1 MEHDKGRLEVEK
13 SSLISE
19 QERLHEEKER
29 LEKARVNLKQTLE
42 QGMKLLEGEKGK
54 MEREIKMRL
63 EHEGKKELDGLRMKL
78 AEVEE
83 ERNKEKGSKNEEEK
97 RHVEEELKEL
107 EIRKEMTTKA
117 IGNFLFHNFIFFI
130 NFLDNLIDSFFMTSV

>member
-1 MEHDKGRLEVEK
+1 MEHERGRLEMDK

-19 QERLHEEKER
+19 QKLLHEEKKR

-54 MEREIKMRL
+54 MEREIRMRL
-63 EHEGKKELDGLRMKL
+63 ELEGKKELDGLRMKL

-83 ERNKEKGSKNEEEK
+83 ERIKEKDREKEEEK

-117 IGNFLFHNFIFFI
+117 IGNF
-130 NFLDNLIDSFFMTSV
+130 